1 MEREQEQVVTRL
13 ERRSDDSDGEP
24 YKDRERARKR
34 MRQTIDRARER
45 SKGNETGKSRTI
57 QGQGTVSGQSDSME
71 REQEQV

>member
-1 MEREQEQVVTRL
+1 
-13 ERRSDDSDGEP
+13 
-24 YKDRERARKR
+24 

-71 REQEQV
+71 REQEQVMARLERRSDDSDDEPYRNRER